1 MNTKDKKWIVHTKK
15 ADFTQIANEL
25 GISPVLARIIRNRDV
40 IGVEKT
46 RKFIRAGVA
55 CLHSPSLLPDIDK
68 AAAIILDAIKKHTKI
83 RIVGDYDVD
92 GICSTYILW
101 KVFSAMGADV
111 DTVLPHRIRDGYGI
125 SENMVQAAHE
135 DGIGLIVTCDNGI
148 AASGPLRLA
157 KNLGMRVVVTDHHEI
172 PFEETASGPR
182 YVLPPADAVVD
193 PKVRDAKNPYHI
205 TKKPSYPFPDICGA
219 AVALKLCMHM
229 RNMAGPIPGIDQ
241 ANEKELWTE
250 AETFCALA
258 TVCDVMPLQDENRV
272 MVKRGLAFAKRTKNV
287 GLQALLNA
295 CGLTGKPVTCYHA
308 GFILG
313 PCMNASGRLDTAELA
328 LGMFRETDPKAAA
341 KTAQKLH
348 ELNEERKAMTQAGL
362 DEALRVIDN
371 EGLFKDTVLVVHLP
385 DCHESLAGIIAGK
398 IREYYYKPVLVFT
411 GHGTLKGSG
420 RSIEAYH
427 MYNSL
432 SRHRDMLLKFGG
444 HAMAAG
450 MSIEEKMLP
459 EFRRIINKESGLS
472 EDDLTE
478 KLYVDMKLPPSLL
491 DIRTVEEFDMLEPC
505 GTKNPKPMF
514 AESGIHLE
522 WMRVLGKN
530 QNVMKFRGS
539 DRSGRALTFMRFGE
553 PSLLQDALRDAGIE
567 EQYSLL
573 QEGKGEVMADIV
585 YYPEINEWN
594 DTRSLQFIIK
604 DWKLKGGRGEAAR
617 RGGRTRSPCG

>member
-1 MNTKDKKWIVHTKK
+1 MNTKDKKWIVRTKK
-15 ADFTQIANEL
+15 ADFTEIAKTL

-40 IGVEKT
+40 IGVEET

-68 AAAIILDAIKKHTKI
+68 AAAIILDAIKKRTKI

-125 SENMVQAAHE
+125 SENMVKAAHE

-157 KNLGMRVVVTDHHEI
+157 KSLGMRVVVTDHHEI

-229 RNMAGPIPGIDQ
+229 RKMAGPIPGMDQ

-287 GLQALLNA
+287 GLQALLNV

-308 GFILG
+308 GFVLG

-328 LGMFRETDPKAAA
+328 LGMFRETDPEAAA
-341 KTAQKLH
+341 QTAQKLH

-459 EFRRIINKESGLS
+459 EFRRVINKESGLS

-553 PSLLQDALRDAGIE
+553 PSLLQDALQDAGKE
-567 EQYSLL
+567 EQYDLL
-573 QEGKGEVMADIV
+573 QEGKGEVTADIV

-594 DTRSLQFIIK
+594 DARSLQFIIK
-604 DWKLKGGRGEAAR
+604 DWKIRG
-617 RGGRTRSPCG
+617 

>member
-15 ADFTQIANEL
+15 ADFKQIANEL

-135 DGIGLIVTCDNGI
+135 NGIGLIVTCDNGI

-157 KNLGMRVVVTDHHEI
+157 KSLGMRVVVTDHHEI

-193 PKVRDAKNPYHI
+193 PKVKDAKNPYHI

-229 RNMAGPIPGIDQ
+229 RKMAGPIPGMDQ

-287 GLQALLNA
+287 GLQALLNV

-308 GFILG
+308 GFVLG

-341 KTAQKLH
+341 QTAQKLH

-371 EGLFKDTVLVVHLP
+371 EGLFRDTVLVVHLP
-385 DCHESLAGIIAGK
+385 ECHESLAGIIAGK

-459 EFRRIINKESGLS
+459 EFRRVINKESGLS

-491 DIRTVEEFDMLEPC
+491 VIQTVEEFDMLEPC

-553 PSLLQDALRDAGIE
+553 PSLLQDALQDAGKE
-567 EQYSLL
+567 EQYDLLL
-573 QEGKGEVMADIV
+573 QGKGEVTADIV
-585 YYPEINEWN
+585 YYPEVNEWN

-604 DWKLKGGRGEAAR
+604 DWKLRGGRGEATR
-617 RGGRTRSPCG
+617 RGGGTRSPCG

>member
-1 MNTKDKKWIVHTKK
+1 MNTKDKKWIVRTKK
-15 ADFTQIANEL
+15 ADFTEIAKTL

-40 IGVEKT
+40 IGVEET

-55 CLHSPSLLPDIDK
+55 SLHSPSLLPDIDK
-68 AAAIILDAIKKHTKI
+68 AAAVILDAVKKRTRI

-101 KVFSAMGADV
+101 KIFSAMGADV
-111 DTVLPHRIRDGYGI
+111 DTVLPHRIKDGYGI
-125 SENMVQAAHE
+125 SENMVQAAHK

-157 KNLGMRVVVTDHHEI
+157 KSLGMRVVVTDHHEI

-229 RNMAGPIPGIDQ
+229 RKMAGPIPGMDQ

-287 GLQALLNA
+287 GLQTLLNV

-308 GFILG
+308 GFVLG

-328 LGMFRETDPKAAA
+328 LGMFRETDPEAAA
-341 KTAQKLH
+341 QAAQKLH

-459 EFRRIINKESGLS
+459 EFRRVINKQSGLS

-553 PSLLQDALRDAGIE
+553 VSLLQDALRDAGIE
-567 EQYSLL
+567 EQYDLL
-573 QEGKGEVMADIV
+573 QEGKGEVTADIA
-585 YYPEINEWN
+585 YYPEVNEWN
-594 DTRSLQFIIK
+594 DTRSLQFIIR
-604 DWKLKGGRGEAAR
+604 DWKIK
-617 RGGRTRSPCG
+617 

>member
-1 MNTKDKKWIVHTKK
+1 MNTKDKKWVVRTKK
-15 ADFTQIANEL
+15 ADFTEIAKTL

-40 IGVEKT
+40 IGVEET

-55 CLHSPSLLPDIDK
+55 SLHSPSLLPDIDK
-68 AAAIILDAIKKHTKI
+68 AAAVILDVVKKRARI

-101 KVFSAMGADV
+101 KIFSAMGADV
-111 DTVLPHRIRDGYGI
+111 DTVLPHRIKDGYGI
-125 SENMVQAAHE
+125 SENMVQAAHK
-135 DGIGLIVTCDNGI
+135 DGVGLIVTCDNGI
-148 AASGPLRLA
+148 AASGPLKLA
-157 KNLGMRVVVTDHHEI
+157 KDLGMLVVVTDHHEI
-172 PFEETASGPR
+172 PFENTDLGTR
-182 YVLPPADAVVD
+182 YILPAADAVVD
-193 PKVRDAKNPYHI
+193 PKIPDIKNLYY
-205 TKKPSYPFPDICGA
+205 TGAPSYPFPDICGA

-229 RNMAGPIPGIDQ
+229 RKLAGPLPGMDP
-241 ANEKELWTE
+241 AKEKELWTE

-272 MVKRGLAFAKRTKNV
+272 MVKRGLAFAEKTKNV

-295 CGLTGKPVTCYHA
+295 CGLIGKPVTCYHA
-308 GFILG
+308 GFVIG

-328 LGMFRETDPKAAA
+328 LGLFKETDPKAAA
-341 KTAQKLH
+341 ETAQKLH

-362 DEALRVIDN
+362 DEALRVIDS

-398 IREYYYKPVLVFT
+398 IREYYYRPVLVFT

-432 SRHRDMLLKFGG
+432 STHRDLLLKFGG

-450 MSIEEKMLP
+450 MSIEEKVLP
-459 EFRRIINKESGLS
+459 EFRRILNEESSLS
-472 EDDLTE
+472 EDDLAE
-478 KLYVDMKLPPSLL
+478 KLYVDMKLPPSLF

-514 AESGIHLE
+514 AESCIHLE

-530 QNVMKFRGS
+530 KNVMKFRGS

-553 PSLLQDALRDAGIE
+553 VSLLQDALRDAGIE

-573 QEGKGEVMADIV
+573 QEGKGEVTADIV

-604 DWKLKGGRGEAAR
+604 DWKFRGVGELK
-617 RGGRTRSPCG
+617 T